1 MDQKI
6 SFDNK
11 VTYAELPRAAMA
23 RAKMHAKRFG
33 KDDAGSLIV
42 FSLFIFVLI
51 LLAGGMA
58 VDIMRFESDRTRVQN
73 TTDRAI
79 LAAADL
85 DQTVDAQTVVNDYFA
100 KSGLAGYTPVI
111 QDDTDDL
118 TYSTVTSTTNVA
130 FNSMFMKHLGIDTLP
145 LHAVGKAQERVSEI
159 EISLV
164 LDISNSMNGSSRLP
178 NMKTAAKNF
187 VKTIFDS
194 AEADTVTMSI
204 IPYNTQVNAGSAIL
218 SQYVRNY
225 THDYSHCLDFSGS
238 DFNSVGLSQ
247 TATYKQT
254 LYFDPISEYGSWW
267 GGYTG
272 VTPEW
277 WPCDGK
283 STSTILPFAGT
294 RDALN
299 TKIESL
305 VASGNTS
312 IDIGIKWGA
321 AMLDPTF
328 QPVTAVLSAGTGATV
343 SSLFSDRPVSY
354 SDSST
359 MKVIVVMTDGENT
372 AQFYMPDTYS
382 SGGSDVFVDP
392 TNSNRVSV
400 FRKSSSCNSG
410 SSSNCYWRKNTSSN
424 SSGSIYSSPYG
435 GSAAVEYD
443 YRDVFARY
451 TTNYV
456 ARLYGWANYDSSS
469 TYSYW
474 DSAFYK
480 YVEPSVKNTR
490 MANICTAAKAKDI
503 IIFTIGFEVDD
514 GDAVYMENCASSES
528 HFFRVAGT
536 SLTTAFN
543 EIANKIS
550 ELRLVQ

>member
-23 RAKMHAKRFG
+23 RAKLHAKRFG
-33 KDDAGSLIV
+33 KDEAGSLIV

-100 KSGLAGYTPVI
+100 KGGLAGYTPLVT
-111 QDDTDDL
+111 DDTDDL
-118 TYSTVTSTTNVA
+118 TYSTVTATTNVA
-130 FNSMFMKHLGIDTLP
+130 FQSMFMKHLGIDTLP
-145 LHAVGKAQERVSEI
+145 LSAAGKAQERISEI

-164 LDISNSMNGSSRLP
+164 LDISGSMDGSNRLT
-178 NMKTAAKNF
+178 NMKIAAKDF
-187 VKTIFDS
+187 VKTIYDS
-194 AEADTVTMSI
+194 AETDTVTMSI
-204 IPYNTQVNAGSAIL
+204 IPYNTQVNAGPEIL
-218 SQYVRNY
+218 SQFSRNFS
-225 THDYSHCLDFSGS
+225 HNYSHCLDFSS
-238 DFNSVGLSQ
+238 ADFNETALDL

-254 LYFDPISEYGSWW
+254 LHFDPISEYGSWW
-267 GGYTG
+267 GGVTG

-277 WPCDGK
+277 WPCEGT
-283 STSTILPFAGT
+283 SASTILPFSAD
-294 RDALN
+294 RNILN
-299 TKIESL
+299 AKIESL
-305 VASGNTS
+305 IADGNTS
-312 IDIGIKWGA
+312 IDLGIKWGA
-321 AMLDPTF
+321 AMLDPAF
-328 QPVTAVLSAGTGATV
+328 QPVTSALSVGTGATV
-343 SSLFSDRPVSY
+343 NGLFSDRPVSY
-354 SDSST
+354 SDNST

-372 AQFYMPDTYS
+372 KQYYMDDAYS
-382 SGGSDVFVDP
+382 AGGSDVFVNP
-392 TNSNRVSV
+392 LNTSQISV
-400 FRKSSSCNSG
+400 FRKSSGCING
-410 SSSNCYWRKNTSSN
+410 TTTNCYWRKSTSSN
-424 SSGSIYSSPYG
+424 SSGSMNTSPYG
-435 GSAAVEYD
+435 GASAVEYD
-443 YRDVFARY
+443 YRDVFNRY

-456 ARLYGWANYDSSS
+456 AQMYRWANNGSDS
-469 TYSYW
+469 TYNFW
-474 DSAFYK
+474 DSAFYD
-480 YVEPSVKNTR
+480 YVDPSLKNTR
-490 MANICTAAKAKDI
+490 MANICDAAKEKDI

-536 SLTTAFN
+536 NLTTAFN